1 MLDATARRLITP
13 ALDYGGARIARSGVR
28 ANTVTVAGILIGV
41 LVIPALA
48 FEAYGLALVV
58 VLANRLIDGLDG
70 AVARYSQITDLGGY
84 LDIVGDFLFYSA
96 VPFGFALARPE
107 ENALAAA
114 FVIFSFVGTGASFL
128 TYAIMAAKRGIT
140 TEVRGQKSLFYL
152 GGLTEGTE
160 TIAFLALICVFPGNF
175 SLLAWIFGA
184 ACWITTV
191 SRMLAAAAEFR
202 N

>member
-1 MLDATARRLITP
+1 MLDAAARRLITP
-13 ALDYGGARIARSGVR
+13 PLDFAGARIARTGVR
-28 ANTVTVAGILIGV
+28 ANTVTFAGILVGA

-48 FEAYGLALVV
+48 FEAYGLALAV

-70 AVARYSQITDLGGY
+70 AVARYSKITDLGGY
-84 LDIVGDFLFYSA
+84 LDIVGDFLFYAA

-114 FVIFSFVGTGASFL
+114 FVIFSFIGTGASFL

-140 TEVRGQKSLFYL
+140 TEVRGRKSLYYL

-160 TIAFLALICVFPGNF
+160 TIAFFVLICVFPNSF
-175 SLLAWIFGA
+175 TLLAWIFGA
-184 ACWITTV
+184 ACWITTI
-191 SRMLAAAAEFR
+191 SRMLAAATELR
-202 N
+202 D